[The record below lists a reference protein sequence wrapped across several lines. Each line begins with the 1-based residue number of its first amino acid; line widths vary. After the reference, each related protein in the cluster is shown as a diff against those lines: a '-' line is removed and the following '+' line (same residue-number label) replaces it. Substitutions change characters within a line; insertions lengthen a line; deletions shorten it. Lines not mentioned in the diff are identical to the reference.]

1 MSDEPKSAPGWHLT
15 PGQRV
20 QVVQGRNLIQPPT
33 EADAATVAANMRAM
47 TATGSKSTI
56 EGIPMDV
63 LMTLEALRQLAE
75 QGNLAA
81 KWLWEQERI
90 KFGISSVAVEA

>member
-1 MSDEPKSAPGWHLT
+1 
-15 PGQRV
+15 
-20 QVVQGRNLIQPPT
+20 
-33 EADAATVAANMRAM
+33 
-47 TATGSKSTI
+47 
-56 EGIPMDV
+56 
-63 LMTLEALRQLAE
+63 MTLEALRQLAE

>member
-1 MSDEPKSAPGWHLT
+1 MSDPKDEKGWHLT
-15 PGQRV
+15 PAQRA
-20 QVVQGRNLIQPPT
+20 QIVQGRNLIQPPGPD
-33 EADAATVAANMRAM
+33 DAKAIAANMRAM
-47 TATGSKSTI
+47 SATGSRATI

-81 KWLWEQERI
+81 KWLYEEERV
-90 KFGISSVAVEA
+90 KFGISTVAID